1 MSRAKIIEV
10 DGRKHELFFS
20 TWALLHISERVGGDI
35 NDLGKWLSGDPDE
48 SGNYGINTAEALSR
62 FSVILADLAN
72 GAVIKHNA
80 DIDLGLEQGDKK
92 PLYPDDYFINILN
105 VSDILTYR
113 EEIFAAMN
121 MGTNYEIPEGVE
133 VQEKDPD
140 LLEIEREKKEERRAE
155 T

>member
-1 MSRAKIIEV
+1 MSRSKIIEV
-10 DGRKHELFFS
+10 DGREHELFFS
-20 TWALLHISERVGGDI
+20 TWALIHISERVGGDI
-35 NDLGKWLSGDPDE
+35 NTIGKWLDDGKS
-48 SGNYGINTAEALSR
+48 TAGTLER
-62 FSVILADLAN
+62 FSYILTDLAN

-80 DIDLGLEQGDKK
+80 DIALGLEQGDKM

-113 EEIFAAMN
+113 EEIFEALN
-121 MGTNYEIPEGVE
+121 LGTDYEVPEGVE

-140 LLEIEREKKEERRAE
+140 LAEMEREKKAERRVE

>member
-1 MSRAKIIEV
+1 MSRSKIIVV
-10 DGRKHELFFS
+10 DGREHELFFS

-35 NDLGKWLSGDPDE
+35 NDLGKWLGGDSDE
-48 SGNYGINTAEALSR
+48 KGGAGKNTAETLSR

-72 GAVIKHNA
+72 GAVIKNNA
-80 DIDLGLEQGDKK
+80 DIALGLEQGDKK
-92 PLYPDDYFINILN
+92 PLYPDDYFINVLN

-121 MGTNYEIPEGVE
+121 LGTEFEVPEGVE
-133 VQEKDPD
+133 VQEKDHD
-140 LLEIEREKKEERRAE
+140 LAEMEREKKEVRRAA

>member
-1 MSRAKIIEV
+1 MSRSKIIEV
-10 DGRKHELFFS
+10 DGKKFELFFS

-35 NDLGKWLSGDPDE
+35 NDLGNWIGGSGSTSE
-48 SGNYGINTAEALSR
+48 MLSR
-62 FSVILADLAN
+62 FSVVLADLAN

-80 DIDLGLEQGDKK
+80 DIALDLEQGEKK
-92 PLYPDDYFINILN
+92 PLFPDDYFINILN

-113 EEIFAAMN
+113 EAIFAALN
-121 MGTNYEIPEGVE
+121 LGTDHEIPEGVE

-140 LLEIEREKKEERRAE
+140 LAEMEREKKAAGRAA